1 MILLT
6 IRPIYLLLL
15 LASLSLPIQA
25 AAQAGSTAIDT
36 LPELTNSELAFMLQ
50 QQEKRFEGRFKDQ
63 ADALSAQK
71 KLLDEQAQQL
81 ANQANTIQSLQAQ
94 FDKAGTSLTTPKE
107 PSAAERQELE
117 AQKEA
122 IATQTAAIQAL
133 QNQFDQFNQ
142 EQQQQLSETDQQLRA
157 RLESLEGTVTT
168 LATDETTTTYDAS
181 EFEGAFQVP
190 GSAAAIRIG
199 GFAKANVVQNVDG
212 GIGDVNRFLVG
223 QIPTRGEQSS
233 DEEANLNVR
242 QSRLN
247 VEYRQSTQQGQL
259 RAYVE
264 GDFAGTDANGN
275 DTFRLRH
282 AFGQFQDIMAGKHW
296 TNFMDIGASPEEI
309 DFEGTNGRINVRQ
322 TQLRYFPEFGN
333 GWNLILSMEDPQ
345 AEVTGGDPI
354 SKIPDFVASI
364 RRTVRDEWDVKASFL
379 ARSIEARWDVD
390 ETVKDDELGWGFS
403 VSGRRAVNW
412 WDPRDNVSV
421 QVSYG
426 EGYGRYVNDLGSV
439 GGQDGF
445 FDAAGNLKVLPVFAS
460 YISLNKWWRDG
471 LRSTSTLSFVDVD
484 NQSGQA
490 PDAYART
497 WRWGTNLIWSPVPA
511 IDIGGELLLGER
523 EDNDGAK
530 GDATQ
535 LQFAARYRF

>member
-1 MILLT
+1 MNFLI
-6 IRPIYLLLL
+6 IRPIQLLLL
-15 LASLSLPIQA
+15 LASLSVTTQA
-25 AAQAGSTAIDT
+25 AAQVGSTAIDT

-50 QQEKRFEGRFKDQ
+50 QQEKRFDERFKDQ

-71 KLLDEQAQQL
+71 KLIDEQAERL
-81 ANQANTIQSLQAQ
+81 STQANTIQSLKDQ
-94 FDKAGTSLTTPKE
+94 FDKSGTSLTSPKTT
-107 PSAAERQELE
+107 SAAERQELE

-142 EQQQQLSETDQQLRA
+142 EQQQKISETDQQLRA
-157 RLESLEGTVTT
+157 RLESLEGTVTGLT
-168 LATDETTTTYDAS
+168 TDETTTTYDAT

-212 GIGDVNRFLVG
+212 GIGDANRFLVG
-223 QIPTRGEQSS
+223 QIPTRGAQNS

-247 VEYRQSTQQGQL
+247 IEYRQSTKQGQL

-264 GDFAGTDANGN
+264 GDFAGLDSNSN

-282 AFGQFQDIMAGKHW
+282 AFGQFQDVMAGKHW

-345 AEVTGGDPI
+345 AEVTDGEAI
-354 SKIPDFVASI
+354 SKVPDFVASI
-364 RRTVRDEWDVKASFL
+364 RRTVRDEWDVKASVL
-379 ARSIEARWDVD
+379 ARSIEARWAAD
-390 ETVKDDELGWGFS
+390 ETVKDDEIGWGFS

-426 EGYGRYVNDLGSV
+426 EGFGRYVNDLGSV

-445 FDAAGNLKVLPVFAS
+445 FDDAGNLKVLPVFAS
-460 YISLNKWWRDG
+460 YVSLNKWWRDG
-471 LRSTSTLSFVDVD
+471 LRSTSTLSIVDVD

-490 PDAYART
+490 AEAYDRT

-523 EDNDGAK
+523 KDNDGSK